1 MKLNNFH
8 KQISHKIYQRGEEY
22 YEYDTIDNVEHSYPD
37 TWTAE
42 VEGSDLYSI
51 EIKLN
56 GDEIVSWDCNCPYD
70 YGDMCKHVV
79 AVLLYIRDNR
89 DEYPVTIEV
98 PLSDSQEQ
106 LTEILKQSNNKELIS
121 FLSKYADKH
130 PDFYEALISNLHPKT
145 KTTPRV
151 NYVREI
157 QKCFKC
163 SNDKDGFPQD
173 GWTIADKLD
182 KYIEKA
188 KSLIKLNCQEESMTI
203 LLHIV
208 REIGEDYE
216 DYYDYD
222 GDLASVCQEAVELLG
237 EMIETGLSDDLLK
250 NLTNKIGQLIKNDNY
265 ENYDLA
271 DLDELL
277 LSISV
282 KTSNLDNS
290 IRIIDEVLKNEPDS
304 FRTSSLVMSKI
315 ELLESADKKEEVEKV
330 ISSYL
335 YLPEIRKIRL
345 NELISEKQY
354 ENAIAL
360 IDEGIDIAKKK
371 GHSGT
376 VTDWT
381 DEKLSVYQ
389 LVGNKEKVIELAEDL
404 FTTGR
409 DSIKYYR
416 ILKTVIP
423 TEKWA
428 DYLDEFLGKSTKQN
442 TWGFGHVL
450 AQIYI
455 EEEYWD
461 RLMTYV
467 EKNIQLGKY
476 NSLGEYEPYLKTQYP
491 ERMLAFYR
499 TQLTTYAENNM
510 GRDHYKYV
518 ADVLKKMKTY
528 PNGTEIADTLL
539 AHFKS
544 IYSKRRVM
552 MEELEK

>member
-42 VEGSDLYSI
+42 VEGSDVYSV

-56 GDEIVSWDCNCPYD
+56 SDEIVSWNCDCPYD
-70 YGDMCKHVV
+70 YDDMCKHVV

-89 DEYPVTIEV
+89 DKHPVTIEASV
-98 PLSDSQEQ
+98 SDSQEQ
-106 LTEILKQSNNKELIS
+106 LTEILKQTNNKELAS
-121 FLSKYADKH
+121 FLSAYADKH
-130 PDFYEALISNLHPKT
+130 PDFYQELVSNLHPKT
-145 KTTPRV
+145 KTTHRV
-151 NYVREI
+151 DYIKEI
-157 QKCFKC
+157 QKCFKY
-163 SNDKDGFPQD
+163 SNDEYGFPQG
-173 GWTIADKLD
+173 GWAIAGKLD
-182 KYIEKA
+182 KYIKKA
-188 KSLIKLNCQEESMTI
+188 KSLIKLNCQEEAMTI

-208 REIGEDYE
+208 REIGKDYE
-216 DYYDYD
+216 DYDYD
-222 GDLASVCQEAVELLG
+222 EDLGYVCQEATELLG
-237 EMIETGLSDDLLK
+237 EMVETGLPDDLLK
-250 NLTNKIGQLIKNDNY
+250 NLITEIGQLIKNDNY
-265 ENYDLA
+265 DNYDLA

-277 LSISV
+277 LSISA
-282 KTSNLDNS
+282 KTSNFDNG

-304 FRTSSLVMSKI
+304 FRTPSLVMSKI
-315 ELLESADKKEEVEKV
+315 KLLESADRKEEVEKV

-354 ENAIAL
+354 EKALTL
-360 IDEGIDIAKKK
+360 IDEGIDFAKKK

-376 VTDWT
+376 VTDWK
-381 DEKLSVYQ
+381 DEKLSVYL
-389 LVGNKEKVIELAEDL
+389 LVRNKEKVIELAEDL

-409 DSIKYYR
+409 DSMKYYH

-428 DYLDEFLGKSTKQN
+428 DYLDDFLGKSTKQK
-442 TWGFGHVL
+442 TWGFGCVL

-455 EEEYWD
+455 EEKYWD
-461 RLMTYV
+461 KLMAYV
-467 EKNIQLGKY
+467 ENNIQLGKY

-499 TQLTTYAENNM
+499 TQLITYAENNM
-510 GRDHYKYV
+510 GRDHYKY
-518 ADVLKKMKTY
+518 AAAVLKKMKTY

-539 AHFKS
+539 AYFKS
-544 IYSKRRVM
+544 IYSKRRAM
-552 MEELEK
+552 MEELGK